1 MNKVQKK
8 YMKDLKLFLP
18 IHGKNEKKLFAN
30 IQIRLNDLSENT
42 PSLTYEQICEELGTP
57 AEIVSEYFYNSDVH
71 YLSNKLRISQ
81 YIRRFLIILCIAIVI
96 ISSVR
101 YYYLQKLYIESS
113 TQNTPTYFIET
124 ID

>member
-1 MNKVQKK
+1 
-8 YMKDLKLFLP
+8 MKDLKLFLP